1 MSIIIRDVPLQERPR
16 ERFLREGAKALSN
29 QEILAIM
36 LRSGTKQYSALQ
48 VAAQLLSTYKTLT
61 ALSESSLE
69 EMRLIKGIGV
79 TKAIEL
85 AAAMELG
92 KRINREGKGQK
103 RVIASPDD
111 AVQIVAD
118 DLIGIH
124 QEHFVVL
131 YLNTKIYV
139 IKQKTVFIGSLN
151 ASIVHPREVFKEA
164 LRTSSAAVICLHN
177 HPSGDPSPSPED
189 INVTKRLNEA
199 GRILGI
205 SLLDHIIIG
214 DETHYVSL
222 KERGFISM

>member
-131 YLNTKIYV
+131 YLNTKNYV

-189 INVTKRLNEA
+189 ISVTKRLNEA

>member
-131 YLNTKIYV
+131 YLNTKNYV

>member
-36 LRSGTKQYSALQ
+36 LRTGTKQYSALQ
-48 VAAQLLSTYKTLT
+48 VAAELLSTYKTLT

-131 YLNTKIYV
+131 YLNTKNYV

>member
-36 LRSGTKQYSALQ
+36 LRTGTKHYSALH
-48 VAAQLLSTYKTLT
+48 VASTLLSTYKTLT
-61 ALSESSLE
+61 ALSEASLE
-69 EMRLIKGIGV
+69 EMKLVKGIGE

-85 AAAMELG
+85 SAAIELG
-92 KRINREGKGQK
+92 KRILREGKGEK
-103 RVIASPDD
+103 RVVSSPDD
-111 AVQIVAD
+111 AVQLVVD
-118 DLIGIH
+118 DLVGIH

-131 YLNTKIYV
+131 YLNTKNYV

-189 INVTKRLNEA
+189 ISVTKRLYEA
-199 GRILGI
+199 GKILGI
-205 SLLDHIIIG
+205 TLLDHIIIG
-214 DETHYVSL
+214 DEANFISL

>member
-1 MSIIIRDVPLQERPR
+1 MIIRDVPIQERPR
-16 ERFLREGAKALSN
+16 ERFLREGARALSN

-36 LRSGTKQYSALQ
+36 LRTGTKHYSALQ
-48 VAAQLLSTYKTLT
+48 VASTLLSTYKTLT
-61 ALSESSLE
+61 ALSEASLE
-69 EMRLIKGIGV
+69 EMKLVKGIGE

-85 AAAMELG
+85 SAAIELG
-92 KRINREGKGQK
+92 KRILREGKGEK

-111 AVQIVAD
+111 AVQLVVN
-118 DLIGIH
+118 DLVGIH

-131 YLNTKIYV
+131 YLNTKNYV

-189 INVTKRLNEA
+189 ISVTKRLYEA
-199 GRILGI
+199 GKILGI
-205 SLLDHIIIG
+205 TLLDHIIIG
-214 DETHYVSL
+214 DEANFISL

>member
-103 RVIASPDD
+103 KSHCFSR
-111 AVQIVAD
+111 
-118 DLIGIH
+118 
-124 QEHFVVL
+124 
-131 YLNTKIYV
+131 
-139 IKQKTVFIGSLN
+139 
-151 ASIVHPREVFKEA
+151 
-164 LRTSSAAVICLHN
+164 
-177 HPSGDPSPSPED
+177 
-189 INVTKRLNEA
+189 
-199 GRILGI
+199 
-205 SLLDHIIIG
+205 
-214 DETHYVSL
+214 
-222 KERGFISM
+222 

>member
-1 MSIIIRDVPLQERPR
+1 MSIIIRDVPPQERPR
-16 ERFLREGAKALSN
+16 ERFIREGAKALSN

-48 VAAQLLSTYKTLT
+48 VASELLSTYKTLT

-103 RVIASPDD
+103 SVIASPDD

-131 YLNTKIYV
+131 YLNTKNYV

-222 KERGFISM
+222 KERGFITM